1 MELIFA
7 ILSNPK
13 IYEVALYMLLLV
25 IALYVLYFAYT
36 FFFLNGKIRRGLI
49 YSWGGGSSANPPK
62 KMWIDGHR
70 WTNLSTIILY
80 SLKNKKVD
88 LPVKVNQFRY
98 WDDYV
103 ERSKMP
109 KFLRDYH
116 ESNDVYLDATM
127 MARGVLVVGSAGSG
141 KTEWVNSVVN
151 QIFYKKAVIYSKKGD
166 FEKYFFRPAID
177 ILVNPKLKDG
187 VIHNILGE
195 DIQYIM
201 EYINTLMSASIGK
214 SQDYFSGSAKQKLEN
229 FCQRIK
235 IKERDDS
242 LTIRGK
248 WNALIEF
255 YEQAMIDSLDSDQ
268 KSEKDIMSTVRAT
281 MNLLYLSAY
290 RIENGTRTFT
300 VKDFY
305 ESPEMIRL
313 FLNSTDKSLDGML
326 AATAAVLIKY
336 QLAMPDIKDWDPHF
350 LVAWFLDEYLSF
362 AAVIDDEILAEIS
375 RVGRSKGIVPFKFVQ
390 SLPSKEE
397 ERKELTSNVQ
407 YILVFA
413 IVENEKTIPTIIN
426 FIGKM
431 KYEHLKVSE
440 SRTNGSK
447 TYNSS
452 LEPIEENIVS
462 QYQMNILQNESFSHI
477 LFAPKENKLYKGYTP
492 PPNLKLREYFDITKE
507 IDLTEFYRWKIN
519 REDELKKYSGAVKA
533 IVTKDKTSSVKEE
546 LTYQN

>member
-1 MELIFA
+1 MELLSA
-7 ILSNPK
+7 ILFNPEL
-13 IYEVALYMLLLV
+13 YEV
-25 IALYVLYFAYT
+25 VLYLFFILTLGWILYFIYI

-49 YSWGGGSSANPPK
+49 YAWGGGSGANPPK
-62 KMWIDGHR
+62 KMWIEGHR
-70 WTNLSTIILY
+70 WTNLSDLQAY
-80 SLKNKKVD
+80 SIKNKRVD

-98 WDDYV
+98 WNDYA

-116 ESNDVYLDATM
+116 ESNDIYLDATM
-127 MARGVLVVGSAGSG
+127 MARGVLVVGSAGAG
-141 KTEWVNSVVN
+141 KTEWVNSVIN

-177 ILVNPKLKDG
+177 ILVNPKLKEG
-187 VIHNILGE
+187 VIHNVLGE

-235 IKERDDS
+235 IKEKDDA

-255 YEQAMIDSLDSDQ
+255 YEQAMIDSQDSDQ
-268 KSEKDIMSTVRAT
+268 KSEKDVMSTVRAT

-290 RIENGTRTFT
+290 RIENGARTFT

-305 ESPEMIRL
+305 ESPHMVRL
-313 FLNSTDKSLDGML
+313 FLSSTDKSLDGML

-336 QLAMPDIKDWDPHF
+336 QLSMPDIKDWDPHF

-362 AAVIDDEILAEIS
+362 AAVIDDELLAEIS

-390 SLPSKEE
+390 SLPTKDE

-413 IVENEKTIPTIIN
+413 TVENEKTIPIITK
-426 FIGKM
+426 FIGKIR
-431 KYEHLKVSE
+431 YEYLKTNE

-452 LEPIEENIVS
+452 IELIEEDIVS

-477 LFAPKENKLYKGYTP
+477 LFAPKENKLYKGYTSP
-492 PPNLKLREYFDITKE
+492 TNLKIREYFDITKE
-507 IDLTEFYRWKIN
+507 IDLTEFYRWKIG
-519 REDELKKYSGAVKA
+519 REDELKKYSGAVNSLASNSK
-533 IVTKDKTSSVKEE
+533 K
-546 LTYQN
+546 